1 MSIKKNTLWNLF
13 GSGGPM
19 LIGLVAVPYLLAQIG
34 VERLGVL
41 TLIWALIGYFSVF
54 DFGLGRALTQQV
66 SSLRAVGDAAL
77 LAGTVRS
84 GLTLLAWIGGAGMVL
99 SLLLVL
105 YSDVNWLN
113 ISPALQTD
121 VSRCLALAALS
132 IPATTLTSGLK
143 GVLEGVER
151 FREVNLL
158 KTLLGLANFI
168 FPVLAVSWCG
178 PSLTAIVAFLVAARL
193 VILALHVMFV
203 QQVMRDHA
211 GTAAPLQR
219 AAVRKLLAFGSW
231 MTLSNIV
238 SPLMV
243 VADRFLV
250 SALVGAAVVAYY
262 AVPGDVLL
270 KLLIVPAAL
279 SSTVFPAFTRHMNS
293 SIDAAQTLYRRS
305 VLAVLCVMGPLMLVV
320 AIGSRAGLSAWL
332 GEDFAD
338 NAYLCVVVLAV
349 GILLN
354 SVAQVPYALVQAAG
368 RVKPTALLHLG
379 EFVAYAPL
387 LYWTTLAHGITGAAA
402 AWTARAA
409 VDALALH
416 WMARRVLQDPLPP
429 KGILGT

>member
-1 MSIKKNTLWNLF
+1 
-13 GSGGPM
+13 M

-41 TLIWALIGYFSVF
+41 TLIWALVGYFSVF

-66 SSLRAVGDAAL
+66 SSLRAVGDEAL
-77 LAGTVRS
+77 LAGTVRL
-84 GLTLLAWIGGAGMVL
+84 GLILLASIGGAGMVL

-105 YSDVNWLN
+105 YWDVNWLN
-113 ISPALQTD
+113 VSPALQAD
-121 VSRCLALAALS
+121 VTRCLALAALS
-132 IPATTLTSGLK
+132 IPVTTLTSGLK

-151 FREVNLL
+151 FRDVNLL

-168 FPVLAVSWCG
+168 FPVVAVSWQG
-178 PSLTAIVAFLVAARL
+178 PSLTAIVAFLVAGRL
-193 VILALHVMFV
+193 VVLALHVMFV
-203 QQVMRDHA
+203 HQVMRDHA
-211 GTAAPLQR
+211 VVAAPLGR
-219 AAVRKLLAFGSW
+219 AAVRKLLVFGSW

-262 AVPGDVLL
+262 AVPGDMLL

-279 SSTVFPAFTRHMNS
+279 SSTVFPAFTRHMTS

-305 VLAVLCVMGPLMLVV
+305 VLAVLCVMGPLMFVV
-320 AIGSRAGLSAWL
+320 AVGSHAGLSAWL
-332 GEDFAD
+332 GENFAD
-338 NAYLCVVVLAV
+338 NAYLCVVVLAI

-368 RVKPTALLHLG
+368 QVKSTSLLHLG
-379 EFVAYAPL
+379 EFIAYAPL
-387 LYWTTLAHGITGAAA
+387 LYWMTLTYGITGAAA
-402 AWTARAA
+402 TWTARAA

-416 WMARRVLQDPLPP
+416 WMASSVLQSPLSP
-429 KGILGT
+429 KSLQGT